1 MEYAFRSS
9 TIPESQESGWKNLKN
24 IGNGNCRKSEKH
36 EINIRKS
43 TICTYA
49 HTNTLAPLLFHRA
62 LLAHARCLFTRC
74 NQLYYRCMWLFAR
87 IYLCVNKL
95 AKKDGNML
103 AKNRYRCHWPQFFH
117 CPLVSWL
124 AVGNILRFDCQL
136 IANEAWHFGL

>member
-49 HTNTLAPLLFHRA
+49 HTNTLAPLVFHRA

-103 AKNRYRCHWPQFFH
+103 AKTDIAAIGLNFFTAH
-117 CPLVSWL
+117 SLVGWPLVIFCAST
-124 AVGNILRFDCQL
+124 VN
-136 IANEAWHFGL
+136 